1 MLRWDFFVQIQPKR
15 ASKRINA
22 EKCKK
27 NSATLQI
34 LREFPFLDDKD
45 STHLIKS
52 KHAKF
57 CFFLLYSQLLTWH
70 HLPRSSVPA
79 QTYPYSTYSLE
90 NFHPRPMMK
99 NKYCVKPDKGDIQHF
114 RDVMNGALGY

>member
-27 NSATLQI
+27 TQPHFRSDGN
-34 LREFPFLDDKD
+34 FPFYMTRIVHIL
-45 STHLIKS
+45 SNQNTQS
-52 KHAKF
+52 SV
-57 CFFLLYSQLLTWH
+57 FFLLYSQLLTWH
-70 HLPRSSVPA
+70 HLPRSSVPE